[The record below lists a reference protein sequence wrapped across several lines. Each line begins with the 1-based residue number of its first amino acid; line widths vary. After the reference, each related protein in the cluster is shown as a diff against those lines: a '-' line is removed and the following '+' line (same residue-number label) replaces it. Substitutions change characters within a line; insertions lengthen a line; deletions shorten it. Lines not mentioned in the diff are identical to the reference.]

1 MIENAIVYH
10 VKEEKHSCM
19 LEPRIIAE
27 RFRMTQEEAN
37 LWEAHRKARAEAEAI
52 MRYRE
57 LRRAAPAAPWTSVAM
72 ELAGEGM
79 TFCINGQQR
88 EFWTDHYSNT
98 RLQDVPTPAVGF
110 TVNGLDPE
118 ALDNLHLQ
126 VYTEQLINIISQ
138 KRQRRIMREYH
149 VRVGN
154 SGRS

>member
-1 MIENAIVYH
+1 
-10 VKEEKHSCM
+10 
-19 LEPRIIAE
+19 
-27 RFRMTQEEAN
+27 MTTEEAYQ
-37 LWEAHRKARAEAEAI
+37 WETHMKARAEAEAI

-57 LRRAAPAAPWTSVAM
+57 SRRTAPAAPWTSVAM

-88 EFWTDHYSNT
+88 EFWTDHYSNI

-110 TVNGLDPE
+110 TVNGQDPE
-118 ALDNLHLQ
+118 ALDSLHLQ

-149 VRVGN
+149 AMVRN
-154 SGRS
+154 PGRN